1 MTGEAT
7 APPEKPITLDTIKT
21 VFMRAIEDPQR
32 GVPTLIGPPQWGKTH
47 YIREWL
53 MEHMESLLTG
63 QYKKYRNKTMTIP
76 RDRVKMKIAMVNP
89 QSDMPEDIAGWPM
102 RSKGELSFTN
112 PSVTPASLF
121 KKDAPPWALFI
132 DELDKAKDDTL
143 SAMLTLLNP
152 GERRLRET
160 YIPHNVPVV
169 VAMNEPRR
177 ELPEPLV
184 ARLLFIPFP
193 PGEFGLH
200 PPVANSQILVPPT
213 VTVPTRPAAPGS
225 YFKLK
230 AWFSCPEFAR
240 DEAVRR
246 AVISGLFPASAVPG
260 VLGSLED
267 TYDIR
272 QDWAKTC
279 TVEEFLTMIYMVM
292 GTAASID
299 AMGKIIVDL
308 QERADGDPT
317 GEFSR
322 ACVHAL
328 VESEECAT
336 IHFRERPSAEDI
348 SQMKAQGVEVA
359 KGFAVKAKEHGK
371 GAGVKFVARV
381 FRRIDDTGDAY
392 HRLWRNRKWVS
403 TRP

>member
-1 MTGEAT
+1 MTE
-7 APPEKPITLDTIKT
+7 EVKIKPITLDTIKT
-21 VFMRAIEDPQR
+21 IFMAAIEDPNR

-53 MEHMESLLTG
+53 GEYGAE
-63 QYKKYRNKTMTIP
+63 R
-76 RDRVKMKIAMVNP
+76 IAMVNP

-112 PSVTPASLF
+112 PSVIPYSAL
-121 KKDAPPWALFI
+121 KRGAPPWALFI

-160 YIPHNVPVV
+160 YIPCNVPVV

-193 PGEFGLH
+193 PGEFGLK
-200 PPVANSQILVPPT
+200 PPVANSQILTPPT
-213 VTVPTRPAAPGS
+213 VAIPERPAAPGS

-230 AWFSCPEFAR
+230 AWFSCKEFSK

-246 AVISGLFPASAVPG
+246 AVVSGLFPAAAVPG

-272 QDWAKTC
+272 SDWAKTC
-279 TVEEFLTMIYMVM
+279 TVEEFLAMIYMVL
-292 GTAASID
+292 GTAPSID

-308 QERADGDPT
+308 QDRADSDPT
-317 GEFSR
+317 GEFGR
-322 ACVHAL
+322 ACTHAL
-328 VESEECAT
+328 IEREECSS
-336 IHFRERPSAEDI
+336 IHWRPDPTKEDI
-348 SQMKAQGVEVA
+348 SEMKAQGMEVA
-359 KGFAVKAKEHGK
+359 KGFAAKAKEHGGK
-371 GAGVKFVARV
+371 EMTQFIARSLFKIDPTGALNFQLRHLGYA
-381 FRRIDDTGDAY
+381 T
-392 HRLWRNRKWVS
+392 S
-403 TRP
+403 

>member
-1 MTGEAT
+1 MTEEAAT
-7 APPEKPITLDTIKT
+7 EAPTPDKPITIETIKT
-21 VFMRAIEDPQR
+21 IFMRAIEDPQR

-53 MEHMESLLTG
+53 LENG
-63 QYKKYRNKTMTIP
+63 A
-76 RDRVKMKIAMVNP
+76 DRIAMVNP

-102 RSKGELSFTN
+102 RAKGELSFTN

-121 KKDAPPWALFI
+121 KCGAPPWALFI

-230 AWFSCPEFAR
+230 AWFNVPEFAK

-267 TYDIR
+267 TYDLR
-272 QDWAKTC
+272 QDWAKSC

-336 IHFRERPSAEDI
+336 IHFRENPTSEDI
-348 SQMKAQGVEVA
+348 AEMKGQGVEVA
-359 KGFAVKAKEHGK
+359 KGFAAKAKEHGK
-371 GAGVKFVARV
+371 KMPPTQFIARA
-381 FRRIDDTGDAY
+381 FMRIDPSGEQWA
-392 HRLWRNRKWVS
+392 RLQYVAPS
-403 TRP
+403 